1 VSKQE
6 RVYSVIRERILD
18 GQYGPGYRLVID
30 RIAEELAVSALPV
43 REAVRRLEA
52 EGLVVF
58 RANAGAQVTPADPT
72 LYEENMTVLALLE
85 GYATAR
91 AVELAG
97 DSLVEQLEAETDLM
111 SQCIEHLDVLGFS
124 RANQRFHA
132 VFYAACDNPPLVDL
146 LESTGRR
153 LDAIRRTVFTHIPY
167 RGTSSIADHR
177 EMIKLIRSHAPSP
190 EIEAAARAHK
200 LATVEAFRKWLDQTH
215 HEENEGATPPR
226 NGRGSDGRSPAAG
239 KTSTAKPKTSTAKPK
254 ASSASASKSASAKR
268 TPRSK

>member
-1 VSKQE
+1 MSKQE
-6 RVYSVIRERILD
+6 RVYHVIRERILD
-18 GQYGPGYRLVID
+18 GAYGPGYRLVID
-30 RIAEELAVSALPV
+30 RVAEELEVSALPV

-58 RANAGAQVTPADPT
+58 RANAGAQVTPADPA

-91 AVELAG
+91 AVELHG
-97 DSLVEQLEAETDLM
+97 DSLIEQLEAETDTM
-111 SQCIEHLDVLGFS
+111 AQCMEHLDVLGFS

-132 VFYAACDNPPLVDL
+132 VFYAACDNPPLIEL

-167 RGTSSIADHR
+167 RGTDSIADHR
-177 EMIKLIRSHAPSP
+177 ALIELVRRHASSG

-200 LATVEAFRKWLDQTH
+200 LATVEAFRQWLDHTH
-215 HEENEGATPPR
+215 QSEDGNGRVAAASGRLATARRPAAKR
-226 NGRGSDGRSPAAG
+226 NGR
-239 KTSTAKPKTSTAKPK
+239 
-254 ASSASASKSASAKR
+254 
-268 TPRSK
+268 

>member
-1 VSKQE
+1 MSKQE
-6 RVYSVIRERILD
+6 RVYHVIRERILD
-18 GQYGPGYRLVID
+18 GVYGPGYRLVID
-30 RIAEELAVSALPV
+30 RIAEELEVSALPV

-91 AVELAG
+91 AVELHG
-97 DSLVEQLEAETDLM
+97 DALIEQLEAETDLM
-111 SQCIEHLDVLGFS
+111 SQCMEHLDVLGFS

-132 VFYAACDNPPLVDL
+132 VFYAACDNPPLIDL

-167 RGTSSIADHR
+167 RGTNSIADHR
-177 EMIKLIRSHAPSP
+177 ALIELIRGHAPSD

-200 LATVEAFRKWLDQTH
+200 LATVEAFRQWLDNTH
-215 HEENEGATPPR
+215 ADANGAGGADAA
-226 NGRGSDGRSPAAG
+226 GRVRRRGQATASRSP
-239 KTSTAKPKTSTAKPK
+239 
-254 ASSASASKSASAKR
+254 R
-268 TPRSK
+268 